1 MRKLL
6 LQALNLTIKTLGIL
20 AVFTG
25 LALAAAQ
32 YFFWGV
38 FLFVMG
44 LALLG
49 LQEEG
54 WS

>member
-1 MRKLL
+1 MRRAL
-6 LQALNLTIKTLGIL
+6 LQALRIFLKALGVL

-25 LALAAAQ
+25 LVLTAAQ

-38 FLFVMG
+38 FLFIIG